1 GAMTLVAFDDL
12 GDQDV
17 APGPQPR
24 PPTHARA
31 HGIATGLPNGADVGH
46 QAIGADQQRTVRSTA
61 ADALDQP
68 PDQGQVALLADLAAQ
83 PHAGLL
89 PHCHVPPHKN
99 APPLYAP
106 PARLP
111 PSPAPPLPRHNT

>member
-1 GAMTLVAFDDL
+1 AFDDL

-24 PPTHARA
+24 PPTRARA

-83 PHAGLL
+83 PQSG
-89 PHCHVPPHKN
+89 
-99 APPLYAP
+99 PLP
-106 PARLP
+106 PATGGSS
-111 PSPAPPLPRHNT
+111 PSWPWPSRQYRPAS